1 MSPLKFLIL
10 NGVVV
15 TLLVLYFL
23 WGKKSRPKP
32 SKLNLRKGNFKPVS
46 TDIDINDEEELNVF
60 FNFNGH
66 LWDAYEVL
74 GVPAGSPMSDIEMA
88 YIKFINRIDAESK
101 EILEMAYQA
110 IQEKHGK

>member
-1 MSPLKFLIL
+1 MNPEKFLIL

-23 WGKKSRPKP
+23 WGKRQRPKP
-32 SKLNLRKGNFKPVS
+32 AKLNLRKGNFTPV

-74 GVPAGSPMSDIEMA
+74 GIPAGSPMSDVEMA
-88 YIKFINRIDAESK
+88 YVKFRTRIDEESK
-101 EILEMAYQA
+101 EILEMAYEA
-110 IQEKHGK
+110 IKEKHGN